1 MSLQKIYIMRQI
13 IVIIEKKIYMINI
26 YMYVFSLIEMAE
38 PNE

>member
-1 MSLQKIYIMRQI
+1 MRQI